1 MIKIVSSDLPNI
13 PWEDKPH
20 NCEGPIWRYSKNP
33 IVKRR
38 PIANVSRVFNSAL
51 IPYQGSYI
59 GVFRGETLTG
69 VPYLYLGRSQDGIKI
84 IFEDQPLKVVDALG
98 KEVYFE
104 YAYDPRLIEIEN
116 VFYIVF
122 CTALYGP
129 TIGLIKTTDFKHF
142 VMLEHPFLPF
152 NRNGVLFPRKINGEY
167 VMLSRPSD
175 STHTRFGDIF
185 LSSSPDLLYWGKHRH
200 VMEAGYEWWC
210 NTKIGGGSNPIETS
224 EGWLIFFHGVTTTCN
239 GFVYAL
245 GGALLDLEDPSK
257 VLYRSANYLLAPEED
272 YEVNGFT
279 PNVVF
284 PCSAL
289 TDAKTGRIAIYYGG
303 ADTNTSLAFTTVNEA
318 VSYIKKYAR

>member
-84 IFEDQPLKVVDALG
+84 IFEAQPLKVVDVLG

-116 VFYIVF
+116 VFYISS
-122 CTALYGP
+122 A
-129 TIGLIKTTDFKHF
+129 KS
-142 VMLEHPFLPF
+142 
-152 NRNGVLFPRKINGEY
+152 INT
-167 VMLSRPSD
+167 LRIIA
-175 STHTRFGDIF
+175 H
-185 LSSSPDLLYWGKHRH
+185 H
-200 VMEAGYEWWC
+200 
-210 NTKIGGGSNPIETS
+210 TKILET
-224 EGWLIFFHGVTTTCN
+224 CRQ
-239 GFVYAL
+239 
-245 GGALLDLEDPSK
+245 LLDNEILCIISIL
-257 VLYRSANYLLAPEED
+257 VLVHHNIAKAIL
-272 YEVNGFT
+272 
-279 PNVVF
+279 VF
-284 PCSAL
+284 
-289 TDAKTGRIAIYYGG
+289 
-303 ADTNTSLAFTTVNEA
+303 
-318 VSYIKKYAR
+318 